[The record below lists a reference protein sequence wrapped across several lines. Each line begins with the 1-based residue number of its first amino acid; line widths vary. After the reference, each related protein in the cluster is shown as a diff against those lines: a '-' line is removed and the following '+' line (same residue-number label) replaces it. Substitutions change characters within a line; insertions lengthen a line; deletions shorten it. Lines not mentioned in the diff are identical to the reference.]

1 MLMLKV
7 IHCTTYIPS
16 LYTNGKQPP
25 RMNHLP
31 WLFTTPQS
39 AIIPSQLKLPPA
51 IPIQAE
57 RAPRLKIPHF
67 PLRRFTPPLP
77 VPHVK
82 AQVEEEGEG
91 EGTQPHILR
100 ILELVEQQSQAISK
114 HQGRLDQFID
124 STTIRL
130 DQLEESVKA
139 GLQLQVQVPP
149 QALTASRSEEPT
161 ESLAKDCEEG
171 LRHFKEMVADLN
183 PSDSDPDATDST
195 LIDQLEVEPF
205 TDYKNQQARTLLAL
219 SRFSSLNEGT
229 SPYVNDGSG
238 DGGGTIDP
246 KVIQSSFQSND
257 DGTSGQ
263 SPALSMMMPGPPD
276 PLSSLRVTPEHSPES
291 ESIPH
296 IEVDNQENT
305 LETSVDLR
313 QVSADLPSVEVREV
327 LPAHTTQAPAPATS
341 PPSQFQSTETSP
353 LASTYILSSPP
364 IPKPPSIDTQL
375 STPPRPPKR
384 PPPTL
389 PQRSYRRR
397 TEPVRLD
404 PSPAQQSET
413 GTSMKRCK
421 PKGLVRKGSII
432 PGKKKRSLGPK
443 GSLPLGT
450 LGKSDG
456 SRRVKMADWPKV
468 GPNSVIGLGGDIQ
481 CEQVSSVFRNA
492 AKWDKS

>member
-1 MLMLKV
+1 MSMIIRCTSY
-7 IHCTTYIPS
+7 IHS

-39 AIIPSQLKLPPA
+39 SIIPSQLKLPPP
-51 IPIQAE
+51 IPTQAE

-67 PLRRFTPPLP
+67 PLRRFTPPTPLLQD
-77 VPHVK
+77 K
-82 AQVEEEGEG
+82 AQVREEE

-124 STTIRL
+124 FTTSRL
-130 DQLEESVKA
+130 EKLEESVKA
-139 GLQLQVQVPP
+139 GLQVQVQVPP
-149 QALTASRSEEPT
+149 QAQTASRLEEPT
-161 ESLAKDCEEG
+161 ESLSKDCEEG
-171 LRHFKEMVADLN
+171 LRHFKDMVADLD
-183 PSDSDPDATDST
+183 PPDSDPDATDST

-205 TDYKNQQARTLLAL
+205 IDYKNQQARTLLAL

-229 SPYVNDGSG
+229 SSYVNDGSG
-238 DGGGTIDP
+238 GGGTIDP
-246 KVIQSSFQSND
+246 KIIQSSFQSND
-257 DGTSGQ
+257 SIQGQ
-263 SPALSMMMPGPPD
+263 SPVMSMMMPGPPD
-276 PLSSLRVTPEHSPES
+276 PLSSLRVTPEHSPEP

-296 IEVDNQENT
+296 IEVDHQENT
-305 LETSVDLR
+305 SETSVDLR
-313 QVSADLPSVEVREV
+313 QVSAELSSVEVREV
-327 LPAHTTQAPAPATS
+327 LPANTTQAPVPSPS
-341 PPSQFQSTETSP
+341 PPSPSQSTETSP
-353 LASTYILSSPP
+353 LASTYVPSSPH
-364 IPKPPSIDTQL
+364 IPESPLIDTQL

-384 PPPTL
+384 PPHIL

-413 GTSMKRCK
+413 GTSMKKSK
-421 PKGLVRKGSII
+421 PKGLVRKGSAL

-481 CEQVSSVFRNA
+481 CEQVSSIFPDAVKRT
-492 AKWDKS
+492 